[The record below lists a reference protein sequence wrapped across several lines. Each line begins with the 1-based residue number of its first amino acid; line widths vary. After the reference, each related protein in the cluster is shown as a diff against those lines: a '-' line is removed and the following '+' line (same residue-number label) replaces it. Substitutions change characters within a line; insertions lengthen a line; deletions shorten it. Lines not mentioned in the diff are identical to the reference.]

1 MEILTKKPTLPN
13 AGQYESALFD
23 ERATEASNQDGQ
35 EVELYRVGRLQ
46 RSPKTIRNIQL
57 FVNNFENANV
67 KDDFEHDSACNFE
80 SKFPKLNKHFE
91 ASSFSID
98 SWSIDSTSTEEFN
111 GHRDARKIVNWVP
124 KSYKKTI
131 VISSTILVCT
141 IVVSTVLGLGF
152 FKPTIHPQL
161 PRIGK

>member
-67 KDDFEHDSACNFE
+67 KDDFEPETARNFE
-80 SKFPKLNKHFE
+80 SKFPRLNKHFE
-91 ASSFSID
+91 ESSFSID
-98 SWSIDSTSTEEFN
+98 SWSLDSISTDAFN
-111 GHRDARKIVNWVP
+111 GDRDARKI
-124 KSYKKTI
+124 S
-131 VISSTILVCT
+131 L
-141 IVVSTVLGLGF
+141 
-152 FKPTIHPQL
+152 
-161 PRIGK
+161 